1 MPRIFGHDLIA
12 FILAGLAFYLVG
24 TMIYVV
30 LFGVYWREIANI
42 PMEFMPAPWKMGL
55 GFILPFIAT
64 AGLAFLY
71 DKAGT
76 RGMKDHVVIALVAAF
91 AFTIT
96 AMAYGYAYGPTYNL
110 RMLTMDGLHMLLGFA
125 AAGAVLSWRKPS

>member
-24 TMIYVV
+24 TLIYVV
-30 LFGVYWREIANI
+30 LFGVYWREIADI
-42 PMEFMPAPWKMGL
+42 PMEFMPAAWKMVL
-55 GFILPFIAT
+55 GFILPFIST
-64 AGLAFLY
+64 AGLAFIY

-76 RGMKDHVVIALVAAF
+76 RGLHAHIQIALMAAF
-91 AFTIT
+91 AFAIM
-96 AMAYGYAYGPTYNL
+96 AMTYGYAYGPSYNL

-125 AAGAVLSWRKPS
+125 AAGAVLSWRKA